1 MKNLKTRKAVL
12 RTAVLCFGLTHWSA
26 GAFADV
32 VFTGLNEAQEENAR
46 AVVPLADAACDS
58 GQWRVRR
65 LFEDADTDLRNALR
79 ALGYYDIK
87 IEKRLTQIEGC
98 WRAEF
103 DVETGQPVR
112 YRVVD
117 VNIGGEALQNAPL
130 LQRIEEDRPK
140 NGDILNHGAYETYKS
155 RLLQRL
161 SNSGFFDAEFTR
173 NEVVVDPAA
182 NAADLHLAVES
193 GPRYHYGE
201 ISFTQGILRND
212 LLENYTDI
220 EPGDPY
226 DSADI
231 NKLFEVLNNSGY
243 FNSVSISTEPVD
255 GPAARVPVTVTLRA
269 APRKNYSIGAGFA
282 TDTGPQGRAGYIN
295 RRRNQLG
302 HQFEARLFGS
312 EVKSEA
318 TATYR
323 WPRSDPRTE
332 WYSVVGGYQHENT
345 ETSKND
351 TYKLGVLR
359 SRSLSNSW
367 LETNYIDFAYEQFT
381 IADQDTFSRLVIFGT
396 SRENVKGRE
405 ISRSLKGRRI
415 NIDLRGASDSLGSD
429 TSFAQL
435 RINAKWLWSLNDKT
449 RVMLRGRAGTTWK
462 DALADLPPSVRFF
475 SGGDRSVRGY
485 DFESLGPVD
494 ANGDVIGGS
503 NVVEASFEID
513 RLVRPS
519 WAVAAFIDT
528 GSAFGALDAEFST
541 GVGVGFRWYSPVG
554 PIRVDFAHP
563 LDDPSRNFRLHISLG
578 PDL

>member
-1 MKNLKTRKAVL
+1 MRKSIRYKAVFG
-12 RTAVLCFGLTHWSA
+12 AAAIFLCLTHWSA
-26 GAFADV
+26 GAVADV
-32 VFTGLNEAQEENAR
+32 VFLGLTELQEENAR

-65 LFEDADTDLRNALR
+65 LFEDADKDLRDALR

-87 IEKRLTQIEGC
+87 IEKELTQIEGC

-103 DVETGQPVR
+103 RVETRDPVR

-117 VNIGGEALQNAPL
+117 LNIAGEALGIAPL
-130 LQRIEEDRPK
+130 LQRIENDRPK
-140 NGDILNHGAYETYKS
+140 VGDVLNHGTYERFKS
-155 RLLQRL
+155 TLLQRL
-161 SNSGFFDAEFTR
+161 SNNGFFDAEFTTS
-173 NEVVVDPAA
+173 EVIVDPAA
-182 NAADLHLAVES
+182 KAADLHLHVAS
-193 GPRYHYGE
+193 GPRYHYGQV
-201 ISFTQGILRND
+201 SFTEGILRDN
-212 LLENYTDI
+212 LLQSYTDI
-220 EPGDPY
+220 EAGDPY
-226 DSADI
+226 DSNDI

-243 FNSVSISTEPVD
+243 FNSVSISTDPVD
-255 GPAARVPVTVTLRA
+255 QETATVPVAVSLGA
-269 APRKNYSIGAGFA
+269 APRRNYSVGAGFA

-345 ETSKND
+345 ETSEND

-359 SRSLSNSW
+359 TKSVSDNW
-367 LETNYIDFAYEQFT
+367 LETRYLDYAYEQFT
-381 IADQDTFSRLVIFGT
+381 IAEQDTFSRLVILGI
-396 SRENVKGRE
+396 SRESVKGRE

-429 TSFAQL
+429 TSFLQL

-475 SGGDRSVRGY
+475 AGGDRSVRGY
-485 DFESLGPVD
+485 DFEALGPVD
-494 ANGDVIGGS
+494 ANGSVIGGS

-513 RLVRPS
+513 RLIRPN
-519 WAVAAFIDT
+519 WALAAFVDT

-541 GVGVGFRWYSPVG
+541 GVGLGFRWYSPVG

-563 LDDPSRNFRLHISLG
+563 LDDVSRNFRLHVSLG

>member
-1 MKNLKTRKAVL
+1 MRISNTQKAVL
-12 RTAVLCFGLTHWSA
+12 KAAALFFCLTHAPA
-26 GAFADV
+26 GALADV
-32 VFTGLNEAQEENAR
+32 VFTGLTEAQEENAR
-46 AVVPLADAACDS
+46 AVVPLAEAACDS
-58 GQWRVRR
+58 GQWRVKR
-65 LFEDADTDLRNALR
+65 LFEDADVDLRNALR

-87 IEKRLTQIEGC
+87 IEKKLTEIEGC

-103 DVETGQPVR
+103 NVVTGEPVR
-112 YRVVD
+112 YRAVD
-117 VNIGGEALQNAPL
+117 LNIAGEALQNAPL
-130 LQRIEEDRPK
+130 LQRIEEDRPRT
-140 NGDILNHGAYETYKS
+140 GDILNHGEYESFKS
-155 RLLQRL
+155 ALLQRL
-161 SNSGFFDAEFTR
+161 SNNGFFDAEFTES
-173 NEVVVDPAA
+173 EVIVDPATKS
-182 NAADLHLAVES
+182 ADLQLHVAS

-201 ISFTQGILRND
+201 ISFTQGILRD
-212 LLENYTDI
+212 RLLQNYTDI
-220 EPGDPY
+220 EEGDVY
-226 DSADI
+226 DSTDI
-231 NKLFEVLNNSGY
+231 NKLFEDLNNSGY
-243 FNSVSISTEPVD
+243 FSSVSISTDPVD
-255 GPAARVPVTVTLRA
+255 SDAATAPVTVSLRA
-269 APRKNYSIGAGFA
+269 APRRNYSIGAGFS

-332 WYSVVGGYQHENT
+332 WYSVGAGYQHENT

-359 SRSLSNSW
+359 TRSLSSSW
-367 LETNYIDFAYEQFT
+367 LESRYLDFAYEQFL
-381 IADQDTFSRLVIFGT
+381 IGDQDTFSRLVIFGI
-396 SRENVKGRE
+396 SRESVKGRE

-415 NIDLRGASDSLGSD
+415 NLDLRGASDSLGSD
-429 TSFAQL
+429 TSFMQL
-435 RINAKWLWSLNDKT
+435 RINAKWLWSLNDST

-485 DFESLGPVD
+485 AFESLGPVD

-503 NVVEASFEID
+503 NVVEGSFEID
-513 RLVRPS
+513 RLVRRN
-519 WAVAAFIDT
+519 WAIAAFVDT
-528 GSAFGALDAEFST
+528 GSAFGALNADFST